1 MIPGSLEWLRASGLR
16 SHHLGIKILP
26 MTPEIISPHSP
37 PLRTSSHEVTR
48 KLLYTTEVKSG
59 GQVEVKPPPQL
70 PSSSSTSG
78 SYHYYHHHQ
87 QHRPP
92 QHYDHPRH
100 AFLHTA
106 APPMQVS
113 NGSSGSGRHHHR
125 SHRSK
130 RIRNRSLEMVLDERS
145 PPCCMQP
152 YEAGP
157 GSGARSNRFDDWIIY
172 RMIFSHTR
180 LLHSCKT
187 DASVLLQSSERQL
200 LEEPGAAQAQ
210 EI

>member
-1 MIPGSLEWLRASGLR
+1 M
-16 SHHLGIKILP
+16 
-26 MTPEIISPHSP
+26 
-37 PLRTSSHEVTR
+37 TR

-59 GQVEVKPPPQL
+59 GQVEVKPPQL

-78 SYHYYHHHQ
+78 SYHYHHHHHHNQ
-87 QHRPP
+87 NRNPP
-92 QHYDHPRH
+92 QHYDHPQH

-113 NGSSGSGRHHHR
+113 NGSSGSGRHHHK

-157 GSGARSNRFDDWIIY
+157 GSGARSNRFDDWIIK
-172 RMIFSHTR
+172 SDVPA
-180 LLHSCKT
+180 HSI
-187 DASVLLQSSERQL
+187 SSSL
-200 LEEPGAAQAQ
+200 
-210 EI
+210 